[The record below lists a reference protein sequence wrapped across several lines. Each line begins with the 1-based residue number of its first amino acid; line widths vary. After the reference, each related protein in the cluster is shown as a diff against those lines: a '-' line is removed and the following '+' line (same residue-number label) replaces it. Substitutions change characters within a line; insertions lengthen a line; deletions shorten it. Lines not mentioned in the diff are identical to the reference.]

1 MSEYNKK
8 LRESYLSGRIA
19 EERVKMQEQNIYS
32 FDKLAGVDAQKKEI
46 LESLKMP
53 LEFSKFYEYVGVE
66 AVVGLIVQ
74 GPCGCG
80 KTAFAYAAAKEAKL
94 PIFPI
99 TRNDFIGKGTPPED
113 NAEAILAKAQS
124 HAPSILLID
133 DIDRFCMK
141 RESLDNESD
150 KRVVLRV
157 VEFISNLPKQIVVIA
172 TATSVDDVDP
182 ILRRSGRLEKEIKLM
197 VPTEGERTQI
207 IKKLFSFTVNEGLD
221 YQEITKLTPGY
232 VGADIKLLVTEAGH
246 SAVRR
251 FVENRTKSLKFAENK
266 ETFSSGP
273 VITQDDVA
281 AALGR
286 VQPVAKKEG
295 FTTASN
301 ISLDDVGA
309 MHHIKKVLEMAIIQP
324 SLYPERFLKVGIQRP
339 AGVLLYGPPGTGKTM
354 LARAVSN
361 KTHCNFISVKG
372 PELISMYYGES
383 ERAIRKL
390 FARAKASQP
399 CVIFF
404 DEIDSICRRRDAGA
418 NKFGDT
424 LVNQLLIEM
433 DGLEGRGAVYVLGAT
448 NRIDIIDRALLRPG
462 RFDNIIEVLPP
473 TPEELVEILSKK
485 LSKLAVDCAINLN
498 ELYLEGLTGAE
509 IDLLIREAGN
519 ICLQTTPIAD
529 DPVITQM
536 HLESALEKL
545 REKQHAIQK

>member
-1 MSEYNKK
+1 MSSYNKRI
-8 LRESYLSGRIA
+8 RENYLSTRVND
-19 EERVKMQEQNIYS
+19 EREKMTLQNIYT
-32 FDKLAGVDAQKKEI
+32 FDKMAGIDQQKKEI
-46 LESLKMP
+46 MEALKMP
-53 LEFSKFYEYVGVE
+53 LEHYKYYEQIGVE
-66 AVVGLIVQ
+66 PAGGILIH

-80 KTAFAYAAAKEAKL
+80 KTAFANAAAKEAGL

-99 TRNDFIGKGTPPED
+99 TRGDFISKSGASED
-113 NAEAILAKAQS
+113 NASAVLEKAVSFSPAI
-124 HAPSILLID
+124 ILID

-141 RESLDNESD
+141 REGLDNESD

-157 VEFISNLPKQIVVIA
+157 VEFISALPKKVLVIA
-172 TATSVDDVDP
+172 TATSADDIDP
-182 ILRRSGRLEKEIKLM
+182 ILRRSGRLEREIKLM
-197 VPTEGERTQI
+197 VPTENERKLIVQ
-207 IKKLFSFTVNEGLD
+207 KLFSATVNKNLD
-221 YQEITKLTPGY
+221 YEKITKATPGY

-251 FVENRTKSLKFAENK
+251 AVREKENISASAGGQRESLLA
-266 ETFSSGP
+266 
-273 VITQDDVA
+273 ITQDDVCE
-281 AALGR
+281 ALAK

-295 FTTASN
+295 FTTASD

-309 MHHIKKVLEMAIIQP
+309 MEHIKKVLEMAIVQP
-324 SLYPERFLKVGIQRP
+324 SLYPERFIKVGIQRP

-354 LARAVSN
+354 LARAISN

-404 DEIDSICRRRDAGA
+404 DEIDSICRKRDAGA
-418 NKFGDT
+418 SKFGDT

-448 NRIDIIDRALLRPG
+448 NRIDILDRALLRPG

-473 TPEELVEILSKK
+473 TPLELIEILSKK
-485 LSKLAVDCAINLN
+485 LSKLAVDKNVNL
-498 ELYLEGLTGAE
+498 EALYLEGLTGAE

-519 ICLQTTPIAD
+519 VCLQETPLD
-529 DPVITQM
+529 SDPVIGQA
-536 HLESALEKL
+536 HLEYALEKIRDKIYTL
-545 REKQHAIQK
+545 QK